1 MNSRIRIKN
10 MKTAIDVYVNSPDI
24 GTKEIQQLFDCSPS
38 TARRLKRAV
47 IEEQEKRGLSLYAD
61 GIVHTR
67 LAFEVWHIDIKDILK
82 RYREG
87 QKFMQEAK
95 K

>member
-10 MKTAIDVYVNSPDI
+10 MRTAIDVYVNCPDI

-38 TARRLKRAV
+38 TARRLKQAV
-47 IEEQEKRGLSLYAD
+47 IEEQKSRGMALYSD

-87 QKFMQEAK
+87 QKLMREVRT
-95 K
+95 